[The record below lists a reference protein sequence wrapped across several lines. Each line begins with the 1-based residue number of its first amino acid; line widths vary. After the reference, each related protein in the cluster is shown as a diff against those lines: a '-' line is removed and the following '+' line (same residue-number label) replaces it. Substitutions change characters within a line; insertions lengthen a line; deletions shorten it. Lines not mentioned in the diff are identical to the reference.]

1 MSRREAAVENV
12 TVIDNALQKAS
23 FAIDKVKQVS
33 HKIKFFFTKRIHKIL
48 SLLLGQYNARQFI
61 RKGESFK

>member
-33 HKIKFFFTKRIHKIL
+33 HRINFFILLKEFIKF
-48 SLLLGQYNARQFI
+48 
-61 RKGESFK
+61 